1 MSVYLENN
9 ILVDKVCGTPKDDCH
24 EHATCT
30 DLEPGKYEC
39 KCNLG
44 YSGDGKTCI
53 GVLVI
58 ISPRKYIFVHIS
70 NKFCRETTF
79 YGFLDTCSYSLIQSL
94 SYFYKNTRCLYS
106 YKLIQLLL
114 LIFTHH

>member
-30 DLEPGKYEC
+30 DLEPGMYEC

-58 ISPRKYIFVHIS
+58 ISPRKYIFFPIN
-70 NKFCRETTF
+70 NKFCREATF
-79 YGFLDTCSYSLIQSL
+79 YVF
-94 SYFYKNTRCLYS
+94 
-106 YKLIQLLL
+106 
-114 LIFTHH
+114 